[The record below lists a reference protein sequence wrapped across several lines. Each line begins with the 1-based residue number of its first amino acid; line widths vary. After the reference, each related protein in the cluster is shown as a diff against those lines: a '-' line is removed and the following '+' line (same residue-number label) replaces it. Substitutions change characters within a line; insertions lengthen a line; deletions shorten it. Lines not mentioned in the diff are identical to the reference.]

1 MSAKNLS
8 PWPRIRFM
16 DDDGNP
22 LAGGKLYTY
31 RTGTSSNKTTYSDA
45 DGTQNANPVILDA
58 DGYADLWLDDDEP
71 YRFRL
76 ETSSGVLVWQ
86 RDNMTSASG
95 SVSRSVANIAALKL
109 ITGSSTATTIIN
121 VSCYATA
128 GDGGGGQFWWNSV
141 STATDDGGITIQAT
155 GITTGRWIRLF
166 DGPVNALWYG
176 LKGDNATT
184 NDADLLSYASLAAL
198 NARSRSLHIPAGKYI
213 IDGPFRF
220 DSGITVYGDGTN
232 TWILYTTGD
241 SPVMASRNWFSA
253 EGGSPSGRTH
263 IRDLQL
269 IGSANSA
276 YTNNHGLVLRDYYSI
291 IDNVRVSSAG
301 GDGIRLDH
309 KNDAGTAVGGTLVE
323 NRVMNCTVTN
333 ANSICYHLGEASNS
347 TLTDG
352 FLINCISDGETGHD
366 YGVYIGQASGW
377 VVNGIHTY
385 GAQAGIATITLAN
398 CFFTNVSNLYCEST
412 GVTYGLN
419 CTVQRG
425 LTLNNINIRNTVSGV
440 QAINLVMA
448 GGFTSAEVTASN
460 INITNTSTNTVLG
473 WTVGA
478 NITLHLA
485 AYSSYNSTTGAI
497 TDFNGSGTVKTLADA
512 IIMGELRESTNSI
525 GLKHR
530 GQYLALAAKKN
541 FTPSNPAVAIAVEFD
556 ITTIRSYNNMV
567 GTVHVNSRTNYNGTR
582 RCTYMGQ
589 VYIQAKLNG
598 TDAWVVTLDTIVTPA
613 GFSSNP
619 AATISNNADGTGT
632 LTITF
637 TPSNTDDYGS
647 VALLL
652 TPGETT

>member
-1 MSAKNLS
+1 MSTKTLS

-31 RTGTSSNKTTYSDA
+31 RTGTSSNKATYSDA
-45 DGTQNANPVILDA
+45 GGTPNANPVILDA
-58 DGYADLWLDDDEP
+58 DGYADMWLDDDEP

-76 ETSSGVLVWQ
+76 ETSAGVLVWQ
-86 RDNMTSASG
+86 RDNISSASG

-109 ITGSSTATTIIN
+109 ITGSSTATTIVN

-128 GDGGGGQFWWNSV
+128 GDGGGGQFWWNSA

-155 GITTGRWIRLF
+155 GIVTGRWIRLF

-176 LKGDNATT
+176 LKGDNMTP

-198 NARSRSLHIPAGKYI
+198 NARARSLYIPAGDYI

-220 DSGITVYGDGTN
+220 DSGISVYGDGTN
-232 TWILYTTGD
+232 TYILYTDGD
-241 SPVMASRNWFSA
+241 APVMASRNWFSA
-253 EGGSPSGRTH
+253 EGGSPAGRTH
-263 IRDLQL
+263 ISNLQL
-269 IGSANSA
+269 IGSANAS
-276 YTNNHGLVLRDYYSI
+276 YTNNHGLVLRDFYST

-333 ANSICYHLGEASNS
+333 AYAIPYNLGEAGNS

-352 FLINCISDGETGHD
+352 YLINCISDGETGHT
-366 YGVYIGQASGW
+366 YGVYIGSAAGW
-377 VVNGIHTY
+377 TVNGVHTY
-385 GAQAGIATITLAN
+385 GAQAGVATITLAN
-398 CFFTNVSNLYCEST
+398 AFFTNVSNIYMEST
-412 GVTYGLN
+412 GATYGLN
-419 CTVQRG
+419 CTVQRS
-425 LTLNNINIRNTVSGV
+425 LTLSNINIRNSVSAV

-448 GGFTSAEVTASN
+448 GGFSSAEVTASN
-460 INITNTSTNTVLG
+460 VIVTNTSTNTVIG
-473 WTVGA
+473 WAVGA

-485 AYSSYNSTTGAI
+485 AYASYNSTTGAI
-497 TDFNGSGTVKTLADA
+497 TDFTGSGTVKTVADA
-512 IIMGELRESTNSI
+512 IVMGELRESTNSI

-530 GQYLALAAKKN
+530 GQYLALSAKKN
-541 FTPSNPAVAIAVEFD
+541 FTPSNPAVAIAIAFD
-556 ITTIRSYNNMV
+556 ISTIRSYNSMM
-567 GTVHVNSRTNYNGTR
+567 GTVHVNSRTNYNGVR

-589 VYIQAKLNG
+589 VYIQAKDNG
-598 TDAWVVTLDTIVTPA
+598 SDPWVVVMDTVVTPA

-619 AATISNNADGTGT
+619 AATIADNGDGTGT

-647 VALLL
+647 VAVLL